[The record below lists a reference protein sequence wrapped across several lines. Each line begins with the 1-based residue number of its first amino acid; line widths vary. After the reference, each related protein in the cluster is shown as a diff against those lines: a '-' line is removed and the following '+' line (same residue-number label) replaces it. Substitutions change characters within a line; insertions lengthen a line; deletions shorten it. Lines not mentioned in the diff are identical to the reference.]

1 MKKCVMCGKEVK
13 IGLAVHLECVD
24 HATLGIKSLVTIQVE
39 LLQEEL
45 NMIGSHNEIKYSEA
59 RGKIEAYEKVLE
71 MIKDFKR
78 CSL

>member
-1 MKKCVMCGKEVK
+1 MCAEEVK
-13 IGLAVHLECVD
+13 IGLVVHQECVD
-24 HATLGIKSLVTIQVE
+24 HATLGIKSLVTMQIE

-45 NMIGSHNEIKYSEA
+45 NLIGSHNEIKYSEA
-59 RGKIEAYEKVLE
+59 RGKIKAYEKVLE